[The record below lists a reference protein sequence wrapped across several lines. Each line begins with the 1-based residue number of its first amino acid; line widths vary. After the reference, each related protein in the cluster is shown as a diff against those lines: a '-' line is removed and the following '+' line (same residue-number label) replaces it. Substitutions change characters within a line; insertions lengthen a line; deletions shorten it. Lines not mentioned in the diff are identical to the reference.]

1 MIIATLGQ
9 PTWYSSLDLE
19 PDPAS
24 PDYGWTNTVISC
36 ANGLFFAAGSL
47 GALFT
52 GLVSTKLG
60 RIKVFQLGAIVGIVG
75 GIIQTAAT
83 SAGMVRFLDLEIFV
97 LVLKISS
104 IWPLE

>member
-19 PDPAS
+19 PDPTS

-36 ANGLFFAAGSL
+36 ANGLFFAAGFF

-52 GLVSTKLG
+52 GSVSTKLG
-60 RIKVFQLGAIVGIVG
+60 RIKVFQLGAIIGIVG
-75 GIIQTAAT
+75 GIIQTAAM
-83 SAGMVRFLDLEIFV
+83 SAGMVRLLDLGIFV
-97 LVLKISS
+97 LVLRIPS